1 MDRAAYDDETRV
13 RLEEALKES
22 EQRFERLVEAAKDY
36 AIFMVDAEGL
46 VTTWNEGA
54 QRVFG
59 YDEEEILGEDACVLF
74 TPEDRRSGSNSRV
87 SR

>member
-1 MDRAAYDDETRV
+1 MERASDDEARQR

-22 EQRFERLVEAAKDY
+22 EERFGRLVEAAKDY
-36 AIFMVDAEGL
+36 AIFMVDAEGC

-59 YDEEEILGEDACVLF
+59 YEEGEIVGEGGTILF
-74 TPEDRRSGSNSRV
+74 TPEDRRTGSTSGT
-87 SR
+87 